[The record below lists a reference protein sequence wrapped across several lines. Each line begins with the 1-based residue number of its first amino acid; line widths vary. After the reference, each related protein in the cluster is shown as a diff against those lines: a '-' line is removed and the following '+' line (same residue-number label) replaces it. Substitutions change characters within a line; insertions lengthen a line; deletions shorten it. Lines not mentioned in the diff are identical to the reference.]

1 MSVVSISELQRALQ
15 NQSLDVEIMRC
26 IARMRSPY
34 VSNLAGTLG
43 KDRKSIRY
51 HLYKLKGYGC
61 VKDRWIRMTSPV
73 SKPIL
78 CHEWPLTRKGKR
90 LLREGG
96 LIYQPAPT

>member
-1 MSVVSISELQRALQ
+1 MSVGSISELWRALQ

-51 HLYKLKGYGC
+51 HLYKLKAEGC
-61 VKDRWIRMTSPV
+61 VKDHWARMRADLGFRIV
-73 SKPIL
+73 
-78 CHEWPLTRKGKR
+78 CHEWQLTRKGR
-90 LLREGG
+90 RVLREGG
-96 LIYQPAPT
+96 LISQIF